1 VFTAE
6 NGLEALNEVKSRPI
20 NFFDAIIL
28 DVNMPIMDG
37 LEASNLIYNHLNNQ
51 DTVLVI
57 QQTAT
62 YCHWKL
68 RESKTLIFS
77 LSSDNSPA
85 AIASIKAH
93 PFDYKLDS
101 MRPEQILKKV
111 KLVKTYVM

>member
-1 VFTAE
+1 MFTAE

-77 LSSDNSPA
+77 LSSDNSSA

-111 KLVKTYVM
+111 KLVKSYVM